1 MTVYFGF
8 IILGQQ
14 KPTGGLQDFI
24 YHLVH
29 LEQKKSIIR
38 DKIPN

>member
-14 KPTGGLQDFI
+14 KPTGGLQVFI
-24 YHLVH
+24 YIITFDTSGA
-29 LEQKKSIIR
+29 KK
-38 DKIPN
+38 KKYYPW